1 MRRCHDDQIN
11 AFIAE
16 AMNEH
21 DLRERSGVRWRGR
34 VPGLSPLIANAPRPA
49 FEASFRADD
58 FKP

>member
-1 MRRCHDDQIN
+1 MRRIYDDQIN
-11 AFIAE
+11 AFMVE

-34 VPGLSPLIANAPRPA
+34 VPGLSPLIANTPRPA
-49 FEASFRADD
+49 SKASFRADD